1 MLKFLIVGGTCFLVT
16 IAVNYALKL
25 TILSN
30 KPVTALTVA
39 TIVTTVLSYILN
51 REWAFRTRGGR
62 ERRHEAALFFAVN
75 AIAIGV
81 NDVPLLIGRYVFDL
95 RVPDVSLIVQEISD
109 FGFGIVAGTLAAMA
123 FRFWAYRKWVFP
135 HPKVQLVRQDEAPA
149 PRRPLA
155 PGQVALGQPAGV
167 FDAVEW
173 VAVRARRG
181 GVGGLRPEQ

>member
-1 MLKFLIVGGTCFLVT
+1 MSVEPLRGRPARIVRAILRLLPVPVRTRVLRHREALKFLIVGGTCFLAT

-25 TILSN
+25 TILSH

-39 TIVTTVLSYILN
+39 TIVTTVLSYVLN

-95 RVPDVSLIVQEISD
+95 RVPDVSVVVQEISD
-109 FGFGIVAGTLAAMA
+109 FGFGIIAGTLAAMA
-123 FRFWAYRKWVFP
+123 FRFWAYKKWVFP
-135 HPKVQLVRQDEAPA
+135 HPKVQLVRQDETS
-149 PRRPLA
+149 
-155 PGQVALGQPAGV
+155 
-167 FDAVEW
+167 
-173 VAVRARRG
+173 RAA
-181 GVGGLRPEQ
+181 